1 MKSITRSVS
10 AFFLGR
16 RGVGEDTRRLPSLVK
31 AMRSLV
37 PRAVMREVMGSSHD
51 RRQWGVLAAAWV
63 GVSEREFVS
72 AAAREL
78 HMPYQERV
86 VAPDLTVFGER
97 ARLVLSDLRKVG
109 ASVVLEGAEVVGFV
123 AADPAEIRG
132 LALFD
137 GTQAISIA
145 AWTEIAKALDKAE
158 RMIAEAEA
166 NVDRAESAR
175 LHDLSKRVIDI
186 LITEASAHGA
196 TSFEILTYEGKTR
209 YQFQTVEGK
218 MALGT
223 IQPDALEALMVHVA
237 NLDGETLRHE
247 TVGMVL
253 VRALGNAANVRLS
266 WNSRREQV
274 ALPEPQ
280 IRASA
285 LDLAAREDTLAR
297 RETVKIAPVSSMSS
311 ATQSHPI
318 LVIDDNQMFCRVLER
333 LLKREHCDVAF
344 AEHGEQAFQ
353 KLSESKGLLP
363 RLIICDLHM
372 PRMNGREFLTRV
384 KGDSRFRSIPVV
396 MLTSDEGS
404 DIELSLLELG
414 AEALV
419 SKSKDPRVL
428 CAQVAR
434 ILRES
439 PIEEAA

>member
-1 MKSITRSVS
+1 MKSVTGKIS
-10 AFFLGR
+10 AFLLRR

-37 PRAVMREVMGSSHD
+37 PRSVMREVMSSSHD

-78 HMPYQERV
+78 HMPYQDQV
-86 VAPDLTVFGER
+86 IAPDLTVLGPR
-97 ARLVLSDLRKVG
+97 ARSVLTDLRKVG
-109 ASVVLEGAEVVGFV
+109 ASVILEGVDVVGFV
-123 AADPAEIRG
+123 ATDPAEVRG

-137 GTQAISIA
+137 GTQSVSIA

-158 RMIAEAEA
+158 RIIVEAEA
-166 NVDRAESAR
+166 NVDRAESTKR
-175 LHDLSKRVIDI
+175 HDLSQRVIDI
-186 LITEASAHGA
+186 LISEASAHGA

-223 IQPDALEALMVHVA
+223 IQPEALEALMVHLT
-237 NLDGETLRHE
+237 NLDGEVLHHA
-247 TVGMVL
+247 TVGKVL
-253 VRALGNAANVRLS
+253 VRALGNAANTRLS
-266 WNSRREQV
+266 WNVRREYLT
-274 ALPEPQ
+274 LPEAISPHVVLP
-280 IRASA
+280 ASVA
-285 LDLAAREDTLAR
+285 NSDAARQVEASKSS
-297 RETVKIAPVSSMSS
+297 REAPVI
-311 ATQSHPI
+311 THPI
-318 LVIDDNQMFCRVLER
+318 LVVDDNQMFCRVLER
-333 LLKREHCDVAF
+333 LLRKEQCDVAF
-344 AEHGEQAFQ
+344 AENGEHALG
-353 KLSESKGLLP
+353 KLGESKGLLP

-384 KGDSRFRSIPVV
+384 KADSRFRSIPVV
-396 MLTSDEGS
+396 ILTSDEGS

-434 ILRES
+434 ILRDS

>member
-1 MKSITRSVS
+1 
-10 AFFLGR
+10 
-16 RGVGEDTRRLPSLVK
+16 
-31 AMRSLV
+31 
-37 PRAVMREVMGSSHD
+37 
-51 RRQWGVLAAAWV
+51 
-63 GVSEREFVS
+63 
-72 AAAREL
+72 
-78 HMPYQERV
+78 
-86 VAPDLTVFGER
+86 
-97 ARLVLSDLRKVG
+97 
-109 ASVVLEGAEVVGFV
+109 
-123 AADPAEIRG
+123 
-132 LALFD
+132 
-137 GTQAISIA
+137 
-145 AWTEIAKALDKAE
+145 
-158 RMIAEAEA
+158 
-166 NVDRAESAR
+166 
-175 LHDLSKRVIDI
+175 VIDI

-297 RETVKIAPVSSMSS
+297 RETVKIAPVSSISS

-353 KLSESKGLLP
+353 KLRESKGLLP

-404 DIELSLLELG
+404 DIE
-414 AEALV
+414 
-419 SKSKDPRVL
+419 P
-428 CAQVAR
+428 C
-434 ILRES
+434 
-439 PIEEAA
+439 

>member
-1 MKSITRSVS
+1 
-10 AFFLGR
+10 
-16 RGVGEDTRRLPSLVK
+16 
-31 AMRSLV
+31 
-37 PRAVMREVMGSSHD
+37 MREVMGSSHD

-78 HMPYQERV
+78 HMPYQEHV
-86 VAPDLTVFGER
+86 VAPDLTIFGQR
-97 ARLVLSDLRKVG
+97 ARSVLADLRKVG
-109 ASVVLEGAEVVGFV
+109 ASAVLEGAEVVGFV
-123 AADPAEIRG
+123 ATDPAEVRG
-132 LALFD
+132 MELFD

-145 AWTEIAKALDKAE
+145 PWTEIAKALDKAE

-237 NLDGETLRHE
+237 NLDGETLQHE
-247 TVGMVL
+247 TVGRVL

-285 LDLAAREDTLAR
+285 LDLAAQEDTVAR
-297 RETVKIAPVSSMSS
+297 REIVKIAPVSSISS